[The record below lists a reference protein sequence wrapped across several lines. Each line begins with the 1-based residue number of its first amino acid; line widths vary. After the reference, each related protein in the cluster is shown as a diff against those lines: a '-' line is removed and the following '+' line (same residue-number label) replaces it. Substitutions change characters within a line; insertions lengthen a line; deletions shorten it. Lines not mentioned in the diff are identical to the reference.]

1 MSRLQ
6 RGFTLIELMIIVAI
20 VGILAAVA
28 MPAYQDYTV
37 RAKMSE
43 VILALSNCRT
53 AVTEI
58 YQGGAASPP
67 GANNWG
73 CEAAGTS
80 KYVSGITSTAD
91 GMLTATVQNIT
102 GLTGQVVT
110 LTPLAAADT
119 PAEIGN
125 TGNGLFGWRC
135 GAFADGTN
143 IASKYLPSSCRS

>member
-1 MSRLQ
+1 MSRRQ
-6 RGFTLIELMIIVAI
+6 RGFTLVELMIVVAI
-20 VGILAAVA
+20 VGILASVA

-43 VILALSNCRT
+43 VILALSTCRT
-53 AVTEI
+53 AVTEV
-58 YQGGAASPP
+58 YQGGGASPP

-80 KYVSGITSTAD
+80 KYVSSITSSAD

-119 PAEIGN
+119 PADIGDA
-125 TGNGLFGWRC
+125 GNGLFGWRC
-135 GAFADGTN
+135 GAVADGTSV
-143 IASKYLPSSCRS
+143 APKYLPSSCRS